1 MDLPA
6 ALTRLARQASENKWA
21 QAACVAALVFV
32 IYFVTSKGSTPFDQ
46 YVRLTDAFLHG
57 RLYLVNAPSWL
68 EVARYG
74 EKGFVINPPA
84 PTLFLIPWVAIWGLS
99 TNQVIISMLV
109 GAVAVGFF
117 WVAAT
122 QLGWDFRFR
131 VAMAVLVAFGTNF
144 WWGATEGSIWML
156 AHVSAVFFLMAALV
170 ETTGKN
176 RPWLIGILVGL
187 AGLSRLPVFLTFPF
201 FAYTVTKGS
210 NQQWRTILSRLAMLG
225 FALAVMGALYLAY
238 NYGRFGTI
246 SDMGYYHSQATSL
259 PYFSKGHN
267 DISYI
272 PRHINA
278 ILFYVPVRIEQF
290 PFFKPSWM
298 GLGLFFTTPALL
310 YMFRARL
317 NERLALAALGG
328 LLLTSIPTLTYA
340 VEGWAQFG
348 YRYSLDVLPFM
359 VLLVA
364 SGMRY
369 RLNCFA
375 IAIIVL
381 SCGINLWGT
390 LMGF

>member
-1 MDLPA
+1 MTQAAVIFRQKALP
-6 ALTRLARQASENKWA
+6 NKWF
-21 QAACVAALVFV
+21 QAVCIAALVFV
-32 IYFVTSKGSTPFDQ
+32 IYFFTSKGSTNFDQ
-46 YVRLTDAFLHG
+46 YVRLADAFLHG

-68 EVARYG
+68 ELARDG

-122 QLGWDFRFR
+122 QLGWDFWFR
-131 VAMAVLVAFGTNF
+131 VAMTVLVAFGTNF

-246 SDMGYYHSQATSL
+246 SDMGYYDPLISSE
-259 PYFSKGHN
+259 PYFPKGHN

-278 ILFYVPVRIEQF
+278 ILFYVPVRIEEF

-328 LLLTSIPTLTYA
+328 LLLTSIPTLTFA

-359 VLLVA
+359 LLLVA

-375 IAIIVL
+375 IAIIAL

-390 LMGF
+390 LMGI

>member
-1 MDLPA
+1 LTQTATVFRQKALP
-6 ALTRLARQASENKWA
+6 NKWF
-21 QAACVAALVFV
+21 QAACIAALVFV
-32 IYFVTSKGSTPFDQ
+32 IYFVTSKGSTNFDQ
-46 YVRLTDAFLHG
+46 YVRLADAFLHG

-68 EVARYG
+68 ELARYG

-131 VAMAVLVAFGTNF
+131 VAMTVLVAFGTNF
-144 WWGATEGSIWML
+144 WWSATEGSIWML

-187 AGLSRLPVFLTFPF
+187 AGLSRLPVFLVFPF
-201 FAYTVTKGS
+201 FAYTVAKGA

-246 SDMGYYHSQATSL
+246 SDMGYYNSQVSSL
-259 PYFSKGHN
+259 PWFSKGSL

-278 ILFYVPVRIEQF
+278 ILFYVPVRIEEF

-328 LLLTSIPTLTYA
+328 LLLTSIPTLTFA

-381 SCGINLWGT
+381 CCGINLWGT
-390 LMGF
+390 LMGY